1 MPSPS
6 KAVLTAIG
14 ANLAIVAAKC
24 LAFAFT
30 GSSGMLSEAIH
41 TLVDTG
47 NSSLLLLG
55 LKRARRQPDELHPFG
70 YGKEI
75 YFWTLLVALFIFL
88 VGGGFSIFEGVHR
101 LQHPARI
108 EHLFW
113 NYSTLAL
120 SACLEVYSLWTGLQ
134 EFRHAEGV
142 PASWRT
148 IHASKNPSTFT
159 VIIEDLAA
167 ISGLAIV
174 FAATLLDQVLGWVLA
189 DGIASILVGVVLVV
203 VAVVL
208 MLETKALLVG
218 EGMALSELQQ
228 IRRLSAAETGV
239 VNVGYPITMYFGPE
253 NILLAMDVRFDQ
265 NLSRDEIERTIDRV
279 EETVRAHYPSIRHI
293 YLEAES
299 LKAMS
304 VFDPSVLPSDGNVAD

>member
-6 KAVLTAIG
+6 KAVLTAIV
-14 ANLAIVAAKC
+14 ANLAIAAAKC
-24 LAFAFT
+24 VAFVFT

-55 LKRARRQPDELHPFG
+55 LKRANRQADELHPCG

-101 LQHPARI
+101 LQHPSRV

-113 NYSTLAL
+113 SYLTLGV
-120 SACLEVYSLWTGLQ
+120 SGCFEVYSLRTGLQ

-142 PASWRT
+142 TASWRT
-148 IHASKNPSTFT
+148 IRASKNPSTFT

-167 ISGLAIV
+167 LSGLAIV
-174 FAATLLDQVLGWVLA
+174 FIATLLDQVLGWVRA
-189 DGIASILVGVVLVV
+189 DGIASIMVGGVLVM
-203 VAVVL
+203 VAVLLIV
-208 MLETKALLVG
+208 ETKDLLVG
-218 EGMALSELQQ
+218 EGMSLPELRE
-228 IRRLSAAETGV
+228 IRRIAAAEVGV

-253 NILLAMDVRFDQ
+253 NILLAMDVRFGR
-265 NLSRDEIERTIDRV
+265 NLSRDGIERTIDRV
-279 EETVRAHYPSIRHI
+279 EEALRAQYPKIRHI

-299 LKAMS
+299 LKATS
-304 VFDPSVLPSDGNVAD
+304 VFDSSVLPPDGNVAD